1 MKNSKEKPVSIESN
15 IKEINDNINR
25 IEGKYPF
32 VITTAIAVL
41 GVLPKLMPQNL
52 DKSIIDIIIL
62 SVPILFILILSYI
75 ADLYRQVAILRG
87 YASYL
92 EEKSNKDNKNNLQL
106 WNSTYIDKL
115 MQNNGTNVLIM
126 CSSFVAVIFTLY
138 SYKTILLDRSG
149 ITHKNIIIALI
160 VIALLIIVFQF
171 SMNDRYRIKSYWL
184 AKSKN
189 EDIYRVL
196 LFSEGKKLIAES
208 GVGKVLSLQK
218 KSLYLQN
225 DITFTTDKH
234 DYYNIVHINTFALNS
249 FFLARKC
256 HKKGIPVII
265 TTHTIVED
273 FENSFRGTYSSQN
286 KTLFRKWLKYYYNY
300 ADLLISPTNYVKE
313 LLLSEHYGITVPIK
327 VVSNGV
333 DNELFGKTKSYE
345 ERKEIINVLKR
356 VKNTK
361 AVICE
366 TDKIILAVGL
376 YLERKGIEEFIKL
389 AACAEKNE
397 KYSNWKFIWAGHTNS
412 LLIPTKISKA
422 IRRARKLKNII
433 FTGYI
438 EHDVLSKLY
447 RNSDAFLMLTKAETE
462 CLAILEALSSK
473 VPIIVRDLPVFR
485 DWLTNDSCRKFNAS
499 LNGEDLTDKLV
510 KLLEKTFQNDN
521 TDMLNKGSEL
531 AHDRDLITIGKK
543 LGDIYKDLYKSKTT
557 ID

>member
-356 VKNTK
+356 IKNTK

-412 LLIPTKISKA
+412 LLIPTKINKA

-473 VPIIVRDLPVFR
+473 VPIIVRNIPVFN
-485 DWLTNDSCRKFNAS
+485 DWLTDDSCRKFNAS
-499 LNGEDLTDKLV
+499 LNGDNLTNELIS
-510 KLLEKTFQNDN
+510 LLNDTFNTDN
-521 TDMLNKGSEL
+521 TDMLNKGFEI
-531 AHDRDLITIGKK
+531 AHNRDLKTTGKQLVK
-543 LGDIYKDLYKSKTT
+543 IYKDLYNSKTT
-557 ID
+557 LD

>member
-1 MKNSKEKPVSIESN
+1 
-15 IKEINDNINR
+15 
-25 IEGKYPF
+25 
-32 VITTAIAVL
+32 
-41 GVLPKLMPQNL
+41 
-52 DKSIIDIIIL
+52 
-62 SVPILFILILSYI
+62 
-75 ADLYRQVAILRG
+75 
-87 YASYL
+87 
-92 EEKSNKDNKNNLQL
+92 
-106 WNSTYIDKL
+106 

-356 VKNTK
+356 IKNTK

-473 VPIIVRDLPVFR
+473 VPIIVRNISVFN
-485 DWLTNDSCRKFNAS
+485 DWLTDDSCRKFNAS
-499 LNGEDLTDKLV
+499 LNGDNLTNELIS
-510 KLLEKTFQNDN
+510 LLNDTFNTDN
-521 TDMLNKGSEL
+521 TDMLNKGFEI
-531 AHDRDLITIGKK
+531 AHNRDLKTTGKQLVK
-543 LGDIYKDLYKSKTT
+543 IYKDLYNSKTT
-557 ID
+557 LD

>member
-356 VKNTK
+356 IKNTK

-473 VPIIVRDLPVFR
+473 VPIIVRDIPVFN
-485 DWLTNDSCRKFNAS
+485 DWLTDDSCRKFNAS
-499 LNGEDLTDKLV
+499 LNGDNLTNELIS
-510 KLLEKTFQNDN
+510 LLNDTFNTDN
-521 TDMLNKGSEL
+521 TDMLNKGFEI
-531 AHDRDLITIGKK
+531 AHNRDLKTTGKQLVK
-543 LGDIYKDLYKSKTT
+543 IYKDLYNSKTT
-557 ID
+557 LD

>member
-356 VKNTK
+356 IKNTK

-473 VPIIVRDLPVFR
+473 VPIIVRNISVFN
-485 DWLTNDSCRKFNAS
+485 DWLTDDSCRKFNAS
-499 LNGEDLTDKLV
+499 LNGDNLTNELIS
-510 KLLEKTFQNDN
+510 LLNDTFNTDN
-521 TDMLNKGSEL
+521 TDMLNKGFEI
-531 AHDRDLITIGKK
+531 AHNRDLKTTGKQLVK
-543 LGDIYKDLYKSKTT
+543 IYKDLYNSKTT
-557 ID
+557 LD

>member
-356 VKNTK
+356 IKNTK

-473 VPIIVRDLPVFR
+473 VPIIVRNIPVFN
-485 DWLTNDSCRKFNAS
+485 DWLTDDSCRKFNAS
-499 LNGEDLTDKLV
+499 LNGDNLTNELIS
-510 KLLEKTFQNDN
+510 LLNDTFNTDN
-521 TDMLNKGSEL
+521 TDMLNKGFEI
-531 AHDRDLITIGKK
+531 AHNRDLKTTGKQLVK
-543 LGDIYKDLYKSKTT
+543 IYKDLYNSKTT
-557 ID
+557 LD

>member
-1 MKNSKEKPVSIESN
+1 MANLKNPVSIESN
-15 IKEINDNINR
+15 IKEINDSINR

-32 VITTAIAVL
+32 VITTLIAVL

-62 SVPILFILILSYI
+62 SVPIILILVLSYI

-106 WNSTYIDKL
+106 WNSTYIDRL
-115 MQNNGTNVLIM
+115 IQNNGTNVLIM
-126 CSSFVAVIFTLY
+126 CISFVAVIFTLY

-149 ITHKNIIIALI
+149 ITHKNILIALI

-171 SMNDRYRIKSYWL
+171 SMNDRYRINSYWL

-196 LFSEGKKLIAES
+196 LFSEAKKLIAES

-249 FFLARKC
+249 FFLARNC
-256 HKKGIPVII
+256 HKKGIPVIM

-273 FENSFRGTYSSQN
+273 FENSFRGTYSKLS
-286 KTLFRKWLKYYYNY
+286 KTIFRKWLKYYYNY
-300 ADLLISPTNYVKE
+300 ADLLISPTNHVKE
-313 LLLSEHYGITVPIK
+313 LLLSKDYGITVPIK

-333 DNELFGKTKSYE
+333 DDELFGKPKSDD
-345 ERKEIINVLKR
+345 ERKEIINALNR
-356 VKNTK
+356 IKNSK

-366 TDKIILAVGL
+366 NDKIILAVGL
-376 YLERKGIEEFIKL
+376 YLERKGIEEFINL
-389 AACAEKNE
+389 AAYVEKKKE
-397 KYSNWKFIWAGHTNS
+397 YSNWKFIWAGHTNS

-422 IRRARKLKNII
+422 IRQARKLKNIV

-438 EHDVLSKLY
+438 EHDALSKLY

-473 VPIIVRDLPVFR
+473 VPIIVRNIPVFD
-485 DWLTNDSCRKFNAS
+485 DWLTNDSCRKFDAS
-499 LNGEDLTDKLV
+499 LYGNKLTEKLKDLLM
-510 KLLEKTFQNDN
+510 ETFDSDN
-521 TDMLNKGSEL
+521 TDMLNNGYEIAL
-531 AHDRDLITIGKK
+531 DRDLITIGKK
-543 LGDIYKDLYKSKTT
+543 LGEIYKDLYKSKTT

>member
-333 DNELFGKTKSYE
+333 DNELFGKTKSYK

-356 VKNTK
+356 IKNTK

-473 VPIIVRDLPVFR
+473 VPIIVRNIPVFN
-485 DWLTNDSCRKFNAS
+485 DWLTDDSCRKFNAS
-499 LNGEDLTDKLV
+499 LNGDNLTNELIS
-510 KLLEKTFQNDN
+510 LLNDTFNTDN
-521 TDMLNKGSEL
+521 TDMLNKGFEI
-531 AHDRDLITIGKK
+531 AHNRDLKTTGKQLVK
-543 LGDIYKDLYKSKTT
+543 IYKDLYNSKTT
-557 ID
+557 LD